1 MDMFTFKYDEE
12 KDMFVKKEWYH
23 NVTSDFVQDTIKE
36 CMPAD
41 MYNSVMN
48 HPNANDKIVD
58 RVFAIK
64 DHNNMNILMVFED
77 LEMKNA
83 MGELWTLDSC
93 KFNRII
99 DPSFKEF
106 FEHVSAQHFSNY
118 LTADNIRL
126 MFTTAISANHKELA
140 GKNIDMKEVVNI
152 ISNDTYDKKEGKE
165 HMNENDRIVAIQFG
179 RNNPC
184 GAMEQLSPA
193 CSVPN
198 AWTIGI
204 KPNTVSVVSQIFNDS
219 PIVSTVYI
227 ARDLYDEFEK
237 LLDKNDFLFR
247 FENELVKLEADKSV
261 DDVTMTVE
269 LSRVLRKVVV
279 SLNDIIR
286 VQALNGEKNAVLY
299 LKNIKEKTEE
309 LIKSMEKNDIAEAD
323 EPIPV
328 KEYSKPAEPKVEE
341 YRKGKIDMINK
352 HPYSKNMFKPQS
364 ILSKVYETGNRIKND
379 RNISGIFMQAVSEIG
394 ELGEEVRIKTD
405 KSYYRKDEGKDGI
418 LGEACDTIIALTD
431 LLNIA
436 GYTLEDIDRVI
447 TSKLNKWESKVNDNK
462 IMVNIAKCDGD
473 VGNFDY
479 VKMYNDVN
487 GKESRVCYIG
497 LNTFLVINYEDGK
510 ILGSTVYEGF
520 DKFVEFVKNCN
531 IGDIDNPNMLAKEI
545 VDMLDRKG
553 E

>member
-36 CMPAD
+36 CMSAD

-83 MGELWTLDSC
+83 MGELWTLDSH

-140 GKNIDMKEVVNI
+140 GKNISMKEVVNI
-152 ISNDTYDKKEGKE
+152 ISNDAYDKKEGKE

-184 GAMEQLSPA
+184 GAMEQLAPA
-193 CSVPN
+193 CVVPEELVS
-198 AWTIGI
+198 GV
-204 KPNTVSVVSQIFNDS
+204 KPNTVVVVSKIFNDS
-219 PIVSTVYI
+219 PIVTTVYI

-269 LSRVLRKVVV
+269 LSRVLRKVVA

-309 LIKSMEKNDIAEAD
+309 LIKAMGNNDTTEAD

-328 KEYSKPAEPKVEE
+328 KEDPKPVEPKVVM
-341 YRKGKIDMINK
+341 RRSHLCKQ
-352 HPYSKNMFKPQS
+352 PS
-364 ILSKVYETGNRIKND
+364 ILSKVYETGNRIKNN
-379 RNISGIFMQAVSEIG
+379 RNISGIFMQAVSEMG

-418 LGEACDTIIALTD
+418 LGEACDVIIALTD

-447 TSKLNKWESKVNDNK
+447 SSKLNKWEYKANDKKV
-462 IMVNIAKCDGD
+462 MVNIAKCDGD

-479 VKMYNDVN
+479 VKMYNYVN
-487 GKESRVCYIG
+487 GKEARICKLSAHMY
-497 LNTFLVINYEDGK
+497 LVINYDSGK

-531 IGDIDNPNMLAKEI
+531 IGDIANPSMLAKEI

>member
-36 CMPAD
+36 CMSAD
-41 MYNSVMN
+41 MYNSVVN

-140 GKNIDMKEVVNI
+140 GKNISMKEVVNI
-152 ISNDTYDKKEGKE
+152 ISNDAYDKKEEEKKD
-165 HMNENDRIVAIQFG
+165 MTKSNVVAIQYG
-179 RNNPC
+179 RYNAW
-184 GAMEQLSPA
+184 GAMDQLGPA
-193 CSVPN
+193 SVVPE
-198 AWTIGI
+198 TVVECV
-204 KPNTVSVVSQIFNDS
+204 KPNSVVVGPKTFNES
-219 PIVSTVYI
+219 SIIVTVYVDL
-227 ARDLYDEFEK
+227 DLYDKLEK
-237 LLDKNDFLFR
+237 LLNKSDFAVR
-247 FENELVKLEADKSV
+247 FANELVEL
-261 DDVTMTVE
+261 E
-269 LSRVLRKVVV
+269 LSKPVTHITLTSDLSEVLRNVVA

-309 LIKSMEKNDIAEAD
+309 LIKAMKKNDTAEAD
-323 EPIPV
+323 GPIPV
-328 KEYSKPAEPKVEE
+328 VENPNPVEPSVEE

-379 RNISGIFMQAVSEIG
+379 RDISGIFMQAVSEIG

-447 TSKLNKWESKVNDNK
+447 SSKLNKWEYKANDNK
-462 IMVNIAKCDGD
+462 VMVNIAKCDGD

-479 VKMYNDVN
+479 VKIYNDVN
-487 GKESRVCYIG
+487 GKEARICKLSSDMY
-497 LNTFLVINYEDGK
+497 LVINYDSGK
-510 ILGSTVYEGF
+510 ILGSTIYERF

-531 IGDIDNPNMLAKEI
+531 IGDVANPSMLAKEI

>member
-36 CMPAD
+36 CMSAD

-83 MGELWTLDSC
+83 MGELWTLDSY

-126 MFTTAISANHKELA
+126 MFTIAISANHKELA
-140 GKNIDMKEVVNI
+140 GKNISMKEVVNI
-152 ISNDTYDKKEGKE
+152 ISNDAYDKKEEEKKD
-165 HMNENDRIVAIQFG
+165 MTKSNVVAIQYG
-179 RNNPC
+179 RHNAW
-184 GAMEQLSPA
+184 GAMDQLGPA
-193 CSVPN
+193 SVVPE
-198 AWTIGI
+198 TVVECV
-204 KPNTVSVVSQIFNDS
+204 KPNSVVVGPKTFNES
-219 PIVSTVYI
+219 SIIVTVYVDL
-227 ARDLYDEFEK
+227 DLYDKLEK
-237 LLDKNDFLFR
+237 LLSKSDFAVR
-247 FENELVKLEADKSV
+247 FANELVEL
-261 DDVTMTVE
+261 E
-269 LSRVLRKVVV
+269 LSKPVTHITLTSDLSEVLRNVVA

-309 LIKSMEKNDIAEAD
+309 LIKAMKKNDTTEAD
-323 EPIPV
+323 GPIPV
-328 KEYSKPAEPKVEE
+328 VENSNPVEPKVEE

-405 KSYYRKDEGKDGI
+405 KTYYRKDEGKDGI

-431 LLNIA
+431 MLNIA

-447 TSKLNKWESKVNDNK
+447 SSKLNKWEQKANDKKV
-462 IMVNIAKCDGD
+462 MVNIVKCDGD

-479 VKMYNDVN
+479 VKMYNYVN
-487 GKESRVCYIG
+487 GKEARICKLSAHMY
-497 LNTFLVINYEDGK
+497 LVINYDSGK
-510 ILGSTVYEGF
+510 ILGSTIYEGF

-531 IGDIDNPNMLAKEI
+531 IGDIANPSMLAKEI

>member
-12 KDMFVKKEWYH
+12 KEMFVKKEWYH
-23 NVTSDFVQDTIKE
+23 NVTNTFVQDTIKE
-36 CMPAD
+36 CMSAD
-41 MYNSVMN
+41 MYDSVMK
-48 HPNANDKIVD
+48 HSKASDKIAD
-58 RVFAIK
+58 RVFTIK
-64 DHNNMNILMVFED
+64 DHNNMNVLMVFED
-77 LEMKNA
+77 TEMKNA
-83 MGELWTLDSC
+83 MGELWTLSSH

-99 DPSFKEF
+99 DQSFKEF
-106 FEHVSAQHFSNY
+106 FGRFGAQHFSNY

-126 MFTTAISANHKELA
+126 MFTTTISTNHKELA
-140 GKNIDMKEVVNI
+140 GKNISMKEVVNI
-152 ISNDTYDKKEGKE
+152 LSNDTCDEKEEEKD
-165 HMNENDRIVAIQFG
+165 MNKNDRIVAIQFG

-184 GAMEQLSPA
+184 GAMEQLAPA

-204 KPNTVSVVSQIFNDS
+204 NLNTVSVVSQIFNDS
-219 PIVSTVYI
+219 PIISTVYI

-237 LLDKNDFLFR
+237 LLKKSDFLFR

-269 LSRVLRKVVV
+269 LSEVLRKVVA

-286 VQALNGEKNAVLY
+286 VQALNNEKNAVLY

-309 LIKSMEKNDIAEAD
+309 LIKAMKKNDTAESD
-323 EPIPV
+323 GLVPIKEDSKEVEPN
-328 KEYSKPAEPKVEE
+328 VEE
-341 YRKGKIDMINK
+341 YRKGKLDMSSK
-352 HPYSKNMFKPQS
+352 HLFRRNS

-379 RNISGIFMQAVSEIG
+379 RDISGIFMQAVSEIG

-405 KSYYRKDEGKDGI
+405 KTYYRKDEGKDGI
-418 LGEACDTIIALTD
+418 LGEACDVIIAVTD

-447 TSKLNKWESKVNDNK
+447 TSKLNKWEYKANDK
-462 IMVNIAKCDGD
+462 RVMVNIIKCDGD

-487 GKESRVCYIG
+487 GKEARICKLSAHMY
-497 LNTFLVINYEDGK
+497 LVINYDNGK
-510 ILGSTVYEGF
+510 ILGSVIYEGF
-520 DKFVEFVKNCN
+520 DKLVEFVKNCN
-531 IGDIDNPNMLAKEI
+531 IGDIANPGVLAKEI
-545 VDMLDRKG
+545 VDILDRKG